1 MKSGASL
8 YEAVSIAIASLRAAK
23 LRSFLTLLGIIL
35 STATLIAVMS
45 VIHGMDVYVAEKVT
59 SMGVDG
65 FTVVRMAFL
74 GNFDPKKFMELLKKN
89 PELTEEEFHFVR
101 EKATLVQE
109 LALRTG
115 RAGSVGYANR
125 RLEDIRITGGTSNL
139 NVLNNL
145 QVNQGRYFSAAEDR
159 NRRMV
164 AFIGADLKDEFF
176 PSVDPI
182 GKFIEIDGRPFE
194 VVGIAKRIGSV
205 FGESQDSFVHIPV
218 ETFFKMYGKRRSISY
233 VARALSRDH
242 LERAM
247 DEVRSLIRAFRRL
260 PAGREDNFMIVASD
274 SILEVWDRL
283 TGAIAATAV
292 AVVSVFMVVG
302 GVVIM
307 NIMLA
312 VVTERTMEIGIRK
325 SLGARRTDIL
335 QQFLVESSVLA
346 ATGGLIGVLLAWS
359 AAVIVRNATPVPMSV
374 PASAV
379 IVGVGLSAIVGLFFG
394 IYPAAKASKLDPIQ
408 ALRYEK

>member
-8 YEAVSIAIASLRAAK
+8 YEAFAIALASLRAAK

-35 STATLIAVMS
+35 STTTLIAVMS

-65 FTVVRMAFL
+65 FTIVRMAFL
-74 GNFDPKKFMELLKKN
+74 GEFDPKKFMEMLKKN
-89 PELTEEEFHFVR
+89 PELTEEEYRFLR
-101 EKATLVQE
+101 ENATLVQE
-109 LALRTG
+109 LGLRAS
-115 RAGSVGYANR
+115 RSGSVGFANR
-125 RLEDIRITGGTSNL
+125 RLEDVRITGGTSNL
-139 NVLNNL
+139 NVLTNV
-145 QVNQGRYFSAAEDR
+145 QVEQGRYFSTSEDR
-159 NRRMV
+159 NRRLV
-164 AFIGADLKDEFF
+164 AFIGADVKEDFF

-194 VVGIAKRIGSV
+194 VVGVARRIGSV
-205 FGESQDSFVHIPV
+205 FGQSQDMFVHIPV

-233 VARALSRDH
+233 VARALDRDH
-242 LERAM
+242 LERAI
-247 DEVRSLIRAFRRL
+247 DESRSLIRAYRRL
-260 PAGREDNFMIVASD
+260 PPGREDNFMIVASD
-274 SILEVWDRL
+274 SIMAVWDRL

-292 AVVSVFMVVG
+292 AIVSVFMVVG

-325 SLGARRTDIL
+325 SLGARRADIL
-335 QQFLVESSVLA
+335 RQFLVESSVLA
-346 ATGGLIGVLLAWS
+346 ASGGLIGVATAWLC
-359 AAVIVRNATPVPMSV
+359 AVAVRSATPIPMEV
-374 PASAV
+374 PAISVV
-379 IVGVGLSAIVGLFFG
+379 IGVGLSAVVGLFFG
-394 IYPAAKASKLDPIQ
+394 IYPAAKASRLDPIQ